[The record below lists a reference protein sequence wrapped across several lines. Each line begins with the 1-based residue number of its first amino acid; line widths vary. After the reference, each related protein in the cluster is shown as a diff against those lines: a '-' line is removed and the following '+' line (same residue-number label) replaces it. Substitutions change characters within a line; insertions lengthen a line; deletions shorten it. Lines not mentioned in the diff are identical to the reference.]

1 MDAERAGFTKAAA
14 HLSVALAAA
23 SLLMF
28 AFGIFVPV
36 DANPF
41 MFGEEFIISSV
52 LGLCAVVAA
61 WYAWLGTTQRGALHR
76 RALKFAIGVL
86 VLSAGYIGLFL
97 LAYSNC
103 PGGVC

>member
-36 DANPF
+36 DVNPF
-41 MFGEEFIISSV
+41 MFGEEFIISPV
-52 LGLCAVVAA
+52 LGLCAVLAA
-61 WYAWLGTTQRGALHR
+61 LYAWLRTTQRGVDSSY
-76 RALKFAIGVL
+76 GL
-86 VLSAGYIGLFL
+86 VDTL
-97 LAYSNC
+97 N
-103 PGGVC
+103 